1 MNILFLTLSRMTD
14 ISNRGIY
21 TDLLREFVKRGHDI
35 YVVTPFERR
44 FHRKTHLS
52 DSEKVHIL
60 GIKTL
65 NIQKT
70 NIIEKG
76 VGTILLEYQYGRA
89 ISKYWGGIQ
98 FDLILY
104 STPPITF
111 NRIIRSI
118 KKRTKAKTY
127 LLLKDIFPQN
137 AIDLGILSK
146 CSPFYRF
153 FRHKERLLYQLSDYI
168 GCMSPANI
176 EYVLIHNA
184 EVQEVKVEICPNS
197 IELLP
202 DKIAINRDTVLKKH
216 GIPTD
221 RILFIYGGNLGK
233 PQGIDFLIKVLDYNA
248 ERKDCF
254 FCIVGSGTER
264 KLLQEWYSMRK
275 PRNVLIKEVLP
286 KLEYDQLVKS
296 ADVGMI
302 FLDRRF
308 TIPNFPSRLLSYLE
322 AKLPILL
329 ATDINTDIGRI
340 AECNKFGLWAE
351 SGDLIRFNQHLDYLI
366 ANVALRESMG
376 NNGYRFLQKNYT
388 VDKTADI
395 ILSHSTK

>member
-35 YVVTPFERR
+35 YVATPFERR

-52 DSEKVHIL
+52 DSEKIHIL

-76 VGTILLEYQYGRA
+76 VGTILLEYQYSRA

-111 NRIIRSI
+111 NRIIRSVKNRI
-118 KKRTKAKTY
+118 NAKTY

-137 AIDLGILSK
+137 AVDLGMFSRSSL
-146 CSPFYRF
+146 FYRF
-153 FRHKERLLYQLSDYI
+153 FRHKEQQLYQLSDYI
-168 GCMSPANI
+168 GCMSPENVA
-176 EYVLIHNA
+176 YVLNHNT
-184 EVQEVKVEICPNS
+184 EIPKTKVEICPNS

-202 DKIAINRDTVLKKH
+202 DTITIDKVAVLKKH
-216 GIPTD
+216 GIPSD
-221 RILFIYGGNLGK
+221 RTLFIYGGNLGK
-233 PQGIDFLIKVLDYNA
+233 PQGIDFLIQVLDYNA
-248 ERKDCF
+248 NRENCF
-254 FCIVGSGTER
+254 FCIVGSGTESR
-264 KLLQEWYSMRK
+264 LLKKWYAKRK
-275 PRNVLIKEVLP
+275 PLNVLVKDILP
-286 KLEYDQLVKS
+286 KQDYDLLVRT

-340 AECNKFGLWAE
+340 AEYNKFGLWAE
-351 SGDLIRFNQHLDYLI
+351 SGDLIRFNKHLEYLI